1 MVISLLM
8 ENSQGTAHYK
18 SHVFLK
24 SATIDRPTGKF
35 DLVSRVP
42 RYLALSPLRYKMGQ
56 GSGRATF

>member
-1 MVISLLM
+1 M
-8 ENSQGTAHYK
+8 EESQGTAHYK

-24 SATIDRPTGKF
+24 SATIDHPTGKF
-35 DLVSRVP
+35 YLVSRVP